1 MTQINIK
8 KVIKGLSYFSIT
20 LACLTF
26 VVWQCEKCI
35 EKYIDNPQ
43 GTKLSLKYTGETK
56 LFPEITICGAF
67 NNGWDY
73 GYKAYRLQRCGIR

>member
-8 KVIKGLSYFSIT
+8 KGIKGLSYFSIT

-35 EKYIDNPQ
+35 EKYLNNPQ

-56 LFPEITICGAF
+56 FFPEITICGAF
-67 NNGWDY
+67 NYGWNH
-73 GYKAYRLQRCGIR
+73 GYKSDQLESCGIR